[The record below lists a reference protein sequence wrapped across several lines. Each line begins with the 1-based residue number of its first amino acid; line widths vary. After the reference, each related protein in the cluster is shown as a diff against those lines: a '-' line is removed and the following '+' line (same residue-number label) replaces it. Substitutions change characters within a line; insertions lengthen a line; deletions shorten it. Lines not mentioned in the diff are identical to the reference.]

1 MNQHLKIISS
11 EHIAP
16 AAAELTGLGFDAE
29 RLARVRAAVLSD
41 IEHGRCHGVALR
53 VARHGSIVLDLCEGY
68 ADRAA
73 GTKLQ
78 PNAVFATMSVAKQFT
93 NVLTLSL
100 VERGLLK
107 LHAPVAEVIPE
118 FGKLGKE
125 KVNLYHLLTH
135 TSGVLSAAPPVPPE
149 VLMNIEALVQ
159 FACGLPL
166 ESQPG
171 ERVNYSLLLGHS
183 ILAAMC
189 LRVAGHGRSY
199 ADMLREELFE
209 PLGMRDT
216 SLGLRGDL
224 AARFCPVRAAYDD
237 ILSLT
242 PKEVLEGVGTL
253 LATPGCEIPGGGCV
267 TTIDDLHRF
276 AEMLRRGGELDGAR
290 VLSPAMIEFCT
301 RNHTGD
307 MRNVFFDATYG
318 TRNWVTYPAAIGV
331 GFFVRGEGTTAG
343 APLQPDALAECLRRI
358 RGGLD
363 RVQHRSGTRSHD
375 CVPVNGP
382 DGGQLSPGAHGDHG
396 DYGTRGDDAVT
407 GRTMTMIDAKRYT
420 SGRIAVANL
429 SASIE
434 SLGASSCRTCDL
446 RKPDSVV
453 EVSVSSRRLTRSY
466 RGP

>member
-11 EHIAP
+11 DQIAP
-16 AAAELTGLGFDAE
+16 AVTELTGLGFDAE
-29 RLARVRAAVLSD
+29 RLARVRAAILSD
-41 IEHGRCHGVALR
+41 IEQGRCHGVALR
-53 VARHGSIVLDLCEGY
+53 VARHGNIVLDVCEGY

-135 TSGVLSAAPPVPPE
+135 TSGVLSAAPPVPTE
-149 VLMNIEALVQ
+149 VLTNIEALVQ

-189 LRVAGHGRSY
+189 LRVAGQGRSY
-199 ADMLREELFE
+199 ADMLREELFV

-216 SLGLRGDL
+216 SLGLRDDL
-224 AARFCPVRAAYDD
+224 ATRFSPVRAAYDD
-237 ILSLT
+237 MLSLT
-242 PKEVLEGVGTL
+242 PKGVLEGVGAL

-276 AEMLRRGGELDGAR
+276 AEMLRGGGELDKAR
-290 VLSPAMIEFCT
+290 ILSPAMIEFCT

-307 MRNVFFDATYG
+307 MRNVFFDATFG

-331 GFFVRGEGTTAG
+331 GFFVRGDRSLPGHHFSPMHSTNAFGGFGAG
-343 APLQPDALAECLRRI
+343 SSGFSIDPARDLTIGFLSTGLMEDSYHLERMSTIATMVLA
-358 RGGLD
+358 
-363 RVQHRSGTRSHD
+363 
-375 CVPVNGP
+375 
-382 DGGQLSPGAHGDHG
+382 A
-396 DYGTRGDDAVT
+396 
-407 GRTMTMIDAKRYT
+407 MTQ
-420 SGRIAVANL
+420 
-429 SASIE
+429 
-434 SLGASSCRTCDL
+434 
-446 RKPDSVV
+446 
-453 EVSVSSRRLTRSY
+453 
-466 RGP
+466 

>member
-16 AAAELTGLGFDAE
+16 AGAELTGLGFDAE

-41 IEHGRCHGVALR
+41 IERGRCHGVALR
-53 VARHGSIVLDLCEGY
+53 VAHHGSIVLDLCEGY

-118 FGKLGKE
+118 FGSLGKE

-135 TSGVLSAAPPVPPE
+135 TSGVLSAAPPVPTE
-149 VLMNIEALVQ
+149 VLTNIEALVQ

-189 LRVAGHGRSY
+189 LRVAGHGRSFSS
-199 ADMLREELFE
+199 MLREDLFE

-216 SLGLRGDL
+216 SLGLRDDL
-224 AARFCPVRAAYDD
+224 ATRFSPVRAAYGDM
-237 ILSLT
+237 LSLT
-242 PKEVLEGVGTL
+242 PKDVLEGVGAL

-276 AEMLRRGGELDGAR
+276 AEMLRRGGELGGSR

-307 MRNVFFDATYG
+307 MRNVFFDATCG

-331 GFFVRGEGTTAG
+331 GFFVRGDSNLPGHHFSPMHSPNAFGGFGAG
-343 APLQPDALAECLRRI
+343 STGFSIDPAHDLTIAFLSTGLMEDSYHLERMSTMATLVLA
-358 RGGLD
+358 
-363 RVQHRSGTRSHD
+363 
-375 CVPVNGP
+375 
-382 DGGQLSPGAHGDHG
+382 A
-396 DYGTRGDDAVT
+396 
-407 GRTMTMIDAKRYT
+407 MTQ
-420 SGRIAVANL
+420 
-429 SASIE
+429 
-434 SLGASSCRTCDL
+434 
-446 RKPDSVV
+446 
-453 EVSVSSRRLTRSY
+453 
-466 RGP
+466 